1 MPPGGILI
9 KVDKGQSVGVASR
22 LYDVMEG
29 QMERVLVT
37 GGAGFIGSHL
47 VDALVESGRR
57 VRVLDSLESQVHGP
71 SRQAPPY
78 LNPAAELVVGDVRN
92 RDRLRAALEGIQ
104 VVFHLAAAVGVG
116 QSMYEIERY
125 VSANTLGTSVLL
137 DVLANENP
145 GVRKLVVASSMSLYG
160 EGSYRCPSCGPM
172 EAPLRTEEQM
182 ARSVWEPLCPSCGEP
197 LQAVATPESKPLQP
211 TSIYAIS
218 KKDQEEMSLCIGRAY
233 GIPVVAL
240 RFFNVYGPRQA
251 LSNPY
256 TGAAAIFSSR
266 ALNGKP
272 PLVYEDGLQ
281 SRDFVHVS
289 DVAQALVLAM
299 QSRQA
304 DYGVFNVGTGRAL
317 TVLEMAEL
325 ICRKVGPAGLHPNV
339 AKKFRKGDIRHC
351 YADISRITALGYKP
365 KVAFEDGIRDLVSW
379 VTTQSAEDRLEQA
392 SEELK
397 RRGLVS

>member
-1 MPPGGILI
+1 
-9 KVDKGQSVGVASR
+9 
-22 LYDVMEG
+22 
-29 QMERVLVT
+29 MERVLVT

-47 VDALVESGRR
+47 VDALVGSGRR
-57 VRVLDSLESQVHGP
+57 VRILDSLEAQVHGP
-71 SRQAPPY
+71 SRLAPSY
-78 LNPAAELVVGDVRN
+78 LNPAAEMVIGDVRN
-92 RDRLRAALEGIQ
+92 RDQLRAALDGVQ

-137 DVLANENP
+137 DILANGNP

-160 EGSYRCPSCGPM
+160 EGSYHCPNCGPT
-172 EAPLRTEEQM
+172 EASLRTEEQM
-182 ARSVWEPLCPSCGEP
+182 ARSQWEPLCPSCGAAMEAIP
-197 LQAVATPESKPLQP
+197 TSESKPLQP

-218 KKDQEEMSLCIGRAY
+218 KKDQEEMSLCVGRAY
-233 GIPVVAL
+233 GLPVVAL

-289 DVAQALVLAM
+289 DVAQALMLAM
-299 QSRQA
+299 ECEGA
-304 DYGVFNVGTGRAL
+304 DYGIFNVGTGRSL
-317 TVLEMAEL
+317 TVLNMADL
-325 ICRKVGPAGLHPNV
+325 ICRRIGPPGLRPGV
-339 AKKFRKGDIRHC
+339 AMKYRKGDIRHC
-351 YADISRITALGYKP
+351 YANISRLVALGYKP
-365 KVAFEDGIRDLVSW
+365 RVAFEDGIRDLVGW
-379 VTTQSAEDRLEQA
+379 VATQNAEDRLEQA

>member
-1 MPPGGILI
+1 M
-9 KVDKGQSVGVASR
+9 AR
-22 LYDVMEG
+22 M
-29 QMERVLVT
+29 LVT

-47 VDALVESGRR
+47 VDALVKSGKQ
-57 VRVLDSLESQVHGP
+57 VRILDSLEPQVHGP

-78 LNPAAELVVGDVRN
+78 LNPAAELVVGDVR
-92 RDRLRAALEGIQ
+92 DRGQLQAALEGVQ

-137 DVLANENP
+137 DILANRNP

-160 EGSYRCPSCGPM
+160 EGSYRCPHCGPM
-172 EAPLRTEEQM
+172 EPAQRTEEQM
-182 ARSVWEPLCPSCGEP
+182 SRSQWEPHCPSCGTSLE
-197 LQAVATPESKPLQP
+197 AVPTPEGKPLQP

-218 KKDQEEMSLCIGRAY
+218 KKDQEEMSLCVGRAY

-266 ALNGKP
+266 AMNGNP

-281 SRDFVHVS
+281 SRDFVMS
-289 DVAQALVLAM
+289 AM
-299 QSRQA
+299 WR
-304 DYGVFNVGTGRAL
+304 GR
-317 TVLEMAEL
+317 
-325 ICRKVGPAGLHPNV
+325 
-339 AKKFRKGDIRHC
+339 
-351 YADISRITALGYKP
+351 
-365 KVAFEDGIRDLVSW
+365 
-379 VTTQSAEDRLEQA
+379 
-392 SEELK
+392 
-397 RRGLVS
+397 